1 MSNRPRPPSIGY
13 QLTYHNSL
21 CGMAVTQGLPTQVV
35 NIGLGIKQLRV
46 EPRNT
51 TVPVYF
57 ESMTHKVP
65 YNSSSVFLSSF
76 LTAFAFIAD
85 GIRSEQYC
93 QQS

>member
-65 YNSSSVFLSSF
+65 YNSSSVFFFSF

-85 GIRSEQYC
+85 RIGS
-93 QQS
+93 

>member
-46 EPRNT
+46 DPRNT

-65 YNSSSVFLSSF
+65 YSSTSVFPFLSSRF
-76 LTAFAFIAD
+76 YFN
-85 GIRSEQYC
+85 S
-93 QQS
+93 

>member
-57 ESMTHKVP
+57 ESMTHKVLF
-65 YNSSSVFLSSF
+65 NSSSVFPYSF
-76 LTAFAFIAD
+76 LTVSAFIAD
-85 GIRSEQYC
+85 RIGSKQHC